1 MILACSLVAIMFKLN
16 YKLMYKETEDMKIR
30 STTTITQICV
40 HVQHGFAIKPSYF
53 KDSSI
58 WLFDDIWSDL
68 F

>member
-1 MILACSLVAIMFKLN
+1 MILACSLVAILFKLN

-40 HVQHGFAIKPSYF
+40 QHRFAIKPSYF

-58 WLFDDIWSDL
+58 CLFDDI
-68 F
+68 

>member
-1 MILACSLVAIMFKLN
+1 MILTCSLVAIMFTLN

-53 KDSSI
+53 KDSFI
-58 WLFDDIWSDL
+58 
-68 F
+68 